1 MKKHKL
7 RSVCQAALISV
18 LLCIPI
24 HGVAEDEGLY
34 KGPYHSESTDDRN
47 QRMAWWREARF
58 GLFIHWGVY
67 AVPAGTHK
75 GEQIENIGEWIMH
88 YGRIPVSEYQQYSR
102 EFNPVNYDPEAWVR
116 LAKDAGMKYIVITT
130 KHHDGF
136 ALFDTAVSDW
146 NVVDS
151 TPHAKDLL
159 KPLAE
164 AARKHG
170 IKLGFYYSQA
180 QDWVHPGGATWEG
193 RWDPAQNGNMD
204 NYIRDIAVPQ
214 VRELLSNYGEISI
227 LWWDTPIDM
236 TADRAAMFDGLTDL
250 QPGIIFNNRLI
261 YGKDGVYGEVG
272 DLRTPE
278 QHIPPTGLGYDWEA
292 CQTMNTTWGYKSYD
306 DDWKSSEQLIRNLID
321 VASKGGNYLLNVGPT
336 ASGEIPPESVERLRA
351 VGNWMEVNSSSIYGT
366 TASPFVRLKWGR
378 ATKKE
383 YSNATDLFLHVF
395 EWPEDGQLRVDGLR
409 NEVSGAYFLAD
420 FQLPIEIQKSDTGI
434 VLHLPHQALDP
445 ISTVI
450 VLKVKGELDV
460 ERILPTQTSEGAITL
475 AVEDAN
481 IHNPGYG
488 GRLKIGQGS
497 NLAPHLEGWTDFR
510 SHVDWVI
517 AIDRPS
523 TFHIYANV
531 AADKRSTFSLLTNS
545 ANEKRFTVNATGGP
559 ALFQRQMIGTI
570 ELPEGESKI
579 EMRPQEPDWG
589 PITLRSLT
597 LRPLTDTEK

>member
-1 MKKHKL
+1 MEKHQL
-7 RSVCQAALISV
+7 TGVCHAALISV
-18 LLCIPI
+18 LLCMPA
-24 HGVAEDEGLY
+24 HGFAEDGGRY
-34 KGPYHSESTDDRN
+34 KGPYHRESSDDRN

-67 AVPAGTHK
+67 AVPAGTYK
-75 GEQIENIGEWIMH
+75 GERIENIGEWIMH
-88 YGRIPVSEYQQYSR
+88 YGRIPVSEYQKYSR

-116 LAKDAGMKYIVITT
+116 LAKDAGMKYIVITA

-136 ALFDTAVSDW
+136 AMFDTAVSDW
-146 NVVDS
+146 DVVDS
-151 TPHAKDLL
+151 TPHARDLL
-159 KPLAE
+159 RPLAE

-180 QDWVHPGGATWEG
+180 QDWVHPGGATWEE
-193 RWDPAQNGNMD
+193 RWDPAQNGSMD
-204 NYIRDIAVPQ
+204 DYLRDIAVPQ

-236 TADRAAMFDGLTDL
+236 TADRAAMFDGLADL
-250 QPGIIFNNRLI
+250 QPGIIFNNRLL
-261 YGKDGVYGEVG
+261 YGKGGVYGEIG

-278 QHIPPTGLGYDWEA
+278 QHIPPTGLDFDWEA

-306 DDWKSSEQLIRNLID
+306 DGWKSSEQLIRNLID

-351 VGNWMEVNSSSIYGT
+351 VGDWMEVNSSSIYGT

-395 EWPEDGQLRVDGLR
+395 EWPEDGQLQVNGLR
-409 NEVSGAYFLAD
+409 NEVSGAYFLAG
-420 FQLPIEIQKSDTGI
+420 FQIPIEVRKSATGI
-434 VLHLPHQALDP
+434 VLHLPNQALDP
-445 ISTVI
+445 TSTVI

-460 ERILPTQTSEGAITL
+460 ERLLPTQTAEGAVALT
-475 AVEDAN
+475 VDDAN

-488 GRLKIGQGS
+488 GRLKIGQDGI
-497 NLAPHLEGWTDFR
+497 LASHLEGWTDFR

-517 AIDRPS
+517 EIDRPGK
-523 TFHIYANV
+523 FQVYADV
-531 AADKRSTFSLLTNS
+531 AASERSDFSLQ
-545 ANEKRFTVNATGGP
+545 ANTASENRFTVNTTGGP
-559 ALFQRQMIGTI
+559 KLFQQQLIGTM
-570 ELPEGESKI
+570 ELLEGESKI
-579 EMRPQEPDWG
+579 VMRPQKHTWR

-597 LRPLTDTEK
+597 FRPLTDSGK